1 MKFDASTKRQAPD
14 SIGLSFHRFFPH
26 FHNINNIPTKMS
38 RSTTPLEDIALKRF
52 DQLVR
57 TGDLLWNNVRPR
69 HYASSPFDFEFRV
82 APSLISKPQDKEQ
95 KQTATPSSE
104 TNTKRGAFDDENPLF
119 EISKIGPR
127 HRLILNKF
135 SVVRPQYVIP
145 TNTFEPQRDLLN
157 TGDIAAVW
165 EVIRGVDSQHHIGIF
180 NCGVEAGSSVGHK
193 HLQVIPVPERNTHS
207 FLTVLYDQILTGAYR
222 GEWSAPDTIHSL
234 VGAPF
239 KHAAWYIPQE
249 REVEAAELH
258 AVWNRLCEAVGI
270 KQGDAH
276 NLLLTTDLIVAIPR
290 RKAWMGS
297 GVGEFAANAA
307 CMAGVV
313 WCKTEDQYN
322 AWMAYG
328 PMRALREFGVD
339 AASDA
344 GSSMRVEELLDR
356 LRSS

>member
-1 MKFDASTKRQAPD
+1 
-14 SIGLSFHRFFPH
+14 
-26 FHNINNIPTKMS
+26 MS
-38 RSTTPLEDIALKRF
+38 GSTTPLEDIALKRF
-52 DQLVR
+52 DQLVN

-69 HYASSPFDFEFRV
+69 HHTSSPFDFEFRV

-95 KQTATPSSE
+95 RTTAPSSE
-104 TNTKRGAFDDENPLF
+104 TNKRGAFDDENPLF

-135 SVVRPQYVIP
+135 SVVRPQFVIP
-145 TNTFEPQRDLLN
+145 TVDFEPQRDPLN
-157 TGDIAAVW
+157 VEDIAAVW
-165 EVIRGVDSQHHIGIF
+165 EVIREVDHQYYVGIF

-193 HLQVIPVPERNTHS
+193 HLQVLPAPERNTHS
-207 FLTVLYDQILTGAYR
+207 FLTVLYDQILMGAWR
-222 GEWSAPDTIHSL
+222 GEWSAQDQIHSL
-234 VGAPF
+234 AGAPF

-258 AVWNRLCEAVGI
+258 AVWKRLCDASGI
-270 KQGDAH
+270 KEGQAH

-297 GVGEFAANAA
+297 GDGEFAANAA

-313 WCKTEDQYN
+313 WCKTEEQYE

-328 PMRALREFGVD
+328 PMKALREFGVD
-339 AASDA
+339 AD
-344 GSSMRVEELLDR
+344 L
-356 LRSS
+356 

>member
-1 MKFDASTKRQAPD
+1 
-14 SIGLSFHRFFPH
+14 
-26 FHNINNIPTKMS
+26 MS
-38 RSTTPLEDIALKRF
+38 GSTTPLEDIALKRF
-52 DQLVR
+52 DQLVN

-69 HYASSPFDFEFRV
+69 HHTSSPFDFEFRV

-95 KQTATPSSE
+95 RTTAPSSE
-104 TNTKRGAFDDENPLF
+104 TNKRGAFDDENPLF

-135 SVVRPQYVIP
+135 SVVRPQFVIP
-145 TNTFEPQRDLLN
+145 TVDFEPQRDPLN
-157 TGDIAAVW
+157 VDDIASVW
-165 EVIRGVDSQHHIGIF
+165 EVIRGVDHQYYLGIF

-193 HLQVIPVPERNTHS
+193 HLQVLPAPERNTHS
-207 FLTVLYDQILTGAYR
+207 FLTVLYDQILMGAWR
-222 GEWSAPDTIHSL
+222 GEWSAQDQIHSL
-234 VGAPF
+234 AGAPF

-258 AVWNRLCEAVGI
+258 AVWKRLCDASGI
-270 KQGDAH
+270 KEGQAH

-297 GVGEFAANAA
+297 GDGEFAANAA

-313 WCKTEDQYN
+313 WCKTEEQYE

-328 PMRALREFGVD
+328 PMKALREFGVD
-339 AASDA
+339 AD
-344 GSSMRVEELLDR
+344 L
-356 LRSS
+356 